1 MAQTLF
7 MNRRGTEPYARWCE
21 RTGEATPLPT
31 RLWII
36 ICPTPHAPRPTP
48 HAPRPTPHI
57 LFSSY
62 CVSKNNFLEYLLG
75 GTMPLILFG
84 YVS

>member
-31 RLWII
+31 RFENLGPAALSRLPLGFIKLKVLL
-36 ICPTPHAPRPTP
+36 P
-48 HAPRPTPHI
+48 
-57 LFSSY
+57 LFPATSH
-62 CVSKNNFLEYLLG
+62 SK
-75 GTMPLILFG
+75 
-84 YVS
+84 

>member
-31 RLWII
+31 RLFKAYDGEFGRLQVTSQ
-36 ICPTPHAPRPTP
+36 PLR
-48 HAPRPTPHI
+48 
-57 LFSSY
+57 
-62 CVSKNNFLEYLLG
+62 LG
-75 GTMPLILFG
+75 GADAALAAASP
-84 YVS
+84 